1 MDTLRF
7 ASNLVNSC
15 RAITRRRQID
25 SLCLEM
31 PCVGEWRG
39 GFGWRSTR
47 DGLYIALFSFHLR
60 EVPPSAAFTRVICSP
75 ASLVRTRACVC

>member
-7 ASNLVNSC
+7 VNNFVNSC
-15 RAITRRRQID
+15 RAITKRRQID
-25 SLCLEM
+25 SLCRRS
-31 PCVGEWRG
+31 VGEWRG

-75 ASLVRTRACVC
+75 ASLVRMRACVC